1 MDILENPIVQNKL
14 IVCTSFIKTNSL
26 KSTRK
31 MKTSTNNLRHQQNTE
46 LGFGIQWWIGNVSIC
61 KISM

>member
-14 IVCTSFIKTNSL
+14 IVYMSFIKTNSV

-31 MKTSTNNLRHQQNTE
+31 MKTSTNNLQHQQNTA
-46 LGFGIQWWIGNVSIC
+46 LGFGIR
-61 KISM
+61 

>member
-14 IVCTSFIKTNSL
+14 IVYTSFIKTNSL

-31 MKTSTNNLRHQQNTE
+31 MKTSTNDLRHQQNTE
-46 LGFGIQWWIGNVSIC
+46 LGFGIQW
-61 KISM
+61 

>member
-14 IVCTSFIKTNSL
+14 IVYTSFLKTNSL

-31 MKTSTNNLRHQQNTE
+31 MKNSTNDLRHQQNTE
-46 LGFGIQWWIGNVSIC
+46 LGFGIQW
-61 KISM
+61 